1 MEENE
6 VKEEVIPKEL
16 SSKVGQLQSAIAE
29 LAQYLE
35 TQSMDCYFNSLLA
48 QLDKLSQDVNTRLEE
63 VSTFYAFLVG
73 SSPAATS
80 LVKFSEYTFTI
91 DIEYASS
98 FQRGNNQRLL
108 LAFARR
114 VTSESPFI
122 SKRAGTLLRNHR
134 KSALETTSRG

>member
-80 LVKFSEYTFTI
+80 RTIFLNIPLHRYRIRIKFP
-91 DIEYASS
+91 
-98 FQRGNNQRLL
+98 
-108 LAFARR
+108 ARQQ
-114 VTSESPFI
+114 P
-122 SKRAGTLLRNHR
+122 A
-134 KSALETTSRG
+134 ATSRFCQTSYF